1 MKHVVVALL
10 LSLAPSLSLAS
21 DAGEPSDSAPPE
33 SAPHGS
39 APHESATHDSAP
51 DEGAPDESAPDGS
64 LDVVAPS
71 PGPASAAVVHE
82 PASLQELRQR
92 KVVQTFG
99 GRFMGVLGCVVLI
112 GLALLLSSDR
122 RRIDWKLVG
131 IGISLQLAFA
141 LIVLKTELGRRLFD
155 VTNDAVKKLL
165 SFSKDGARF
174 LFGNL
179 VDMAVPVTGADGAA
193 TSMMAQTGAL
203 FAFGVLPT
211 ILFFSMGSAI
221 LYHLGVLQKVVQGL
235 AWVMRRAMGTSGAES
250 LAAAAN
256 IFVGQTE
263 APLLVRP
270 FLPKMT
276 RSELMALMTGGFA
289 TVAGGVMAAYVGMLE
304 GAFPDIAGHLVAA
317 SVMSAP
323 ASLVM
328 AKIMVP
334 ETEVPE
340 TRDGAHISVE
350 TTDANVIDA
359 AARGTSE
366 GLQLALNVGAM
377 LIAFTALIPLVNW
390 LLQLPGLGFE
400 LAGMEAARD
409 LFQALTLERIL
420 GWIFAPLAFLLG
432 VPWDDAAVVGGM
444 LGTKT
449 VINEFVAYLQLSGA
463 LANGQLLHGKSVIIT
478 TYALCGFSNFAS
490 IGIQLG
496 GLTVIAPGRRK
507 DLAELGLRAMVG
519 ASLACFMT
527 AAVAGMLL

>member
-1 MKHVVVALL
+1 MTRALVALL
-10 LSLAPSLSLAS
+10 LLTLVPAVAIAS
-21 DAGEPSDSAPPE
+21 DGGVDAAVEGAVVEEPAGEVLAEAAPPADAI
-33 SAPHGS
+33 AP
-39 APHESATHDSAP
+39 A
-51 DEGAPDESAPDGS
+51 
-64 LDVVAPS
+64 
-71 PGPASAAVVHE
+71 PGPAAAAVVMAE
-82 PASLQELRQR
+82 PTSLQELRDR
-92 KVVQTFG
+92 KVRQSFG
-99 GRFMGVLGCVVLI
+99 GRFTGGIGCLVLV
-112 GLALLLSSDR
+112 GLALLLSTDR
-122 RRIDWKLVG
+122 RRINWKLVG
-131 IGISLQLAFA
+131 VGISLQLAFA
-141 LIVLKTELGRRLFD
+141 VLVLKTELGRRLFD

-179 VDMAVPVTGADGAA
+179 VDMAVPVAGADGAA
-193 TSMMAQTGAL
+193 TTMVAQTGAL

-211 ILFFSMGSAI
+211 ILFFSMMSAI
-221 LYHLGVLQKVVQGL
+221 LYHLGVLQKVVQALG
-235 AWVMRRAMGTSGAES
+235 WVMQRAMGTSGAES

-263 APLLVRP
+263 APLVVRP

-289 TVAGGVMAAYVGMLE
+289 TVAGGVLAAYVGMLE
-304 GAFPDIAGHLVAA
+304 GSFPDIAGHLVAA

-340 TRDGAHISVE
+340 TRDGARIVVE
-350 TTDANVIDA
+350 RTDANVIDA

-377 LIAFTALIPLVNW
+377 LIAFTALIPLINW
-390 LLQLPGLGFE
+390 LLQLPSFGFDVLGLD
-400 LAGMEAARD
+400 AARD
-409 LFQALTLERIL
+409 AFAVLSMERVL
-420 GWIFAPLAFLLG
+420 GWVFAPLAFLLG

-449 VINEFVAYLQLSGA
+449 VINEFVAYLQLASA
-463 LANGQLLHGKSVIIT
+463 LQDGQLAHGKSVIIT

-496 GLTVIAPGRRK
+496 GLSVIAPERRK
-507 DLAELGLRAMVG
+507 DLADLGIRAMIG